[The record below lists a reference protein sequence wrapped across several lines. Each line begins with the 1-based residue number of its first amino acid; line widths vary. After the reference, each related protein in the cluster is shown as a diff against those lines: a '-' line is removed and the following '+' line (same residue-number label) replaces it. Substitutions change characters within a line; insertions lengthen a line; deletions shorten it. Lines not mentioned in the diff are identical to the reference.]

1 MTKVTRLAVAVLWH
15 WLLEAGSWGACPS
28 LADYVREPEGHLASD
43 RRRGLMLATL
53 DSLLGR
59 AVGFALLVQAHL
71 YPRTLF
77 LQGEEDGAVPGRPA
91 PRDRLGHLLLA
102 QRAEAHRHARRARE
116 LHRQTDILSRQR
128 Q

>member
-1 MTKVTRLAVAVLWH
+1 M
-15 WLLEAGSWGACPS
+15 
-28 LADYVREPEGHLASD
+28 ADSVREPEGHLGGD

-53 DSLLGR
+53 DSRLGR

-91 PRDRLGHLLLA
+91 PRDRLGHLLLSVGNFSTL
-102 QRAEAHRHARRARE
+102 RRRAPPSE
-116 LHRQTDILSRQR
+116 DLLTVT
-128 Q
+128 